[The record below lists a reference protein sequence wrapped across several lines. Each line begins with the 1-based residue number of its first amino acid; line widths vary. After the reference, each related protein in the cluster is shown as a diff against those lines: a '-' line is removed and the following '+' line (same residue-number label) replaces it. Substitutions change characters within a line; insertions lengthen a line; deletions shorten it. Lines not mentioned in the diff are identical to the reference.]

1 MSHPTPIRRE
11 ERPASAD
18 LKKRAG
24 YTVKDWCFQ
33 VSISVAY
40 FYELKN
46 KGLIKT
52 AKVFGKVLVLDD
64 PAEWLAQFVNEAA

>member
-1 MSHPTPIRRE
+1 MPRTIPQ
-11 ERPASAD
+11 PKA
-18 LKKRAG
+18 KRAG

-33 VSISVAY
+33 VSISSAY

-46 KGLIKT
+46 KGMIKT
-52 AKVFGKVLVLDD
+52 AKIFGKVLVLDD